1 MSRCMRICNSTG
13 YSFAGV
19 QDGSKCV
26 CASEHPHSKTAY
38 EDCNM
43 PCSGDGSQIC
53 GGDWKMNL
61 YGDDEST
68 SPFKP
73 PGTNGTSRVQY
84 MGCYSNT
91 LDRLLSGT
99 YDNSKTNSPI
109 Q

>member
-1 MSRCMRICNSTG
+1 MKICNSTG

-43 PCSGDGSQIC
+43 PCSGDENKIC
-53 GGDWKMNL
+53 GGDWKLNL
-61 YGDDEST
+61 YGDGQDT
-68 SPFKP
+68 SPFQP

-84 MGCYSNT
+84 IGCYSNT
-91 LDRLLSGT
+91 LDRLLTGT
-99 YDNSKTNSPI
+99 YDNSKTNSPV